1 MKLSGASGRIVAC
14 VTSRRGTC
22 GMAAVEATGLVKT
35 FKTRKDTVKALD
47 GIDLEIPEGSVL
59 GLARAERR
67 R

>member
-1 MKLSGASGRIVAC
+1 
-14 VTSRRGTC
+14 
-22 GMAAVEATGLVKT
+22 MAAVEATGLVKT